1 VESKAFLVTARKFRP
16 QLFKDVVGQSHI
28 TKTLMNANFQN
39 RIHHAY
45 LFNGPRGVGKTTTA
59 RIFARAVN
67 CLNLQDGE
75 PCNECEICKNS
86 LENRSMD
93 IIEIDGASN
102 NSVDDVRKLREN
114 VKFPPV
120 QGRYKMYIID
130 EVHMLSTSAFNALL
144 KTLEEPPEHLLF
156 VFATTEPHKVP
167 ATIMSRCQRFDF
179 RRMEINDIT
188 HQLKLISDIEN
199 INIDEQSLYAIAKKA
214 DGSMR
219 DSESIF
225 DQVVAFTG
233 KEITYH
239 KLSDALHLIDE
250 DFFFEITNAIVQSD
264 LKSMFELS
272 SKVVKRGY
280 DYIETLQGLLE
291 HCRNLLAVKIT
302 NDTSF
307 LETSFNLR
315 NQYIEHSKEFDLPDI
330 IRIIQ
335 FISSSEQQIKYSPQ
349 QKVRFELTLAQLAY
363 LPKSMNITELI
374 EVVRSGSKIVN
385 EEQIKVKD
393 TSSTKTEMPE
403 SVKINT
409 IASDQVNISKKISID
424 IASENSKEEITNNIK
439 QKVNKKVVP
448 KIVLNEKWEEFL
460 DKYANS
466 QYQLTS
472 LAHINIEFEDNG
484 ILLILGSEVIYNNY
498 TTPVAKDKL
507 KELVEDFYDNQ
518 ISITY
523 KFDPSKPEREVYNIN
538 KNNDLIPANDTVE
551 AIPQGQEIEEELIN
565 PKIENTKSEDL
576 GQSEAEKAIIDLFN
590 AKLSSK

>member
-1 VESKAFLVTARKFRP
+1 
-16 QLFKDVVGQSHI
+16 
-28 TKTLMNANFQN
+28 
-39 RIHHAY
+39 
-45 LFNGPRGVGKTTTA
+45 
-59 RIFARAVN
+59 
-67 CLNLQDGE
+67 
-75 PCNECEICKNS
+75 
-86 LENRSMD
+86 
-93 IIEIDGASN
+93 
-102 NSVDDVRKLREN
+102 
-114 VKFPPV
+114 
-120 QGRYKMYIID
+120 
-130 EVHMLSTSAFNALL
+130 
-144 KTLEEPPEHLLF
+144 
-156 VFATTEPHKVP
+156 
-167 ATIMSRCQRFDF
+167 
-179 RRMEINDIT
+179 
-188 HQLKLISDIEN
+188 
-199 INIDEQSLYAIAKKA
+199 
-214 DGSMR
+214 
-219 DSESIF
+219 
-225 DQVVAFTG
+225 
-233 KEITYH
+233 
-239 KLSDALHLIDE
+239 
-250 DFFFEITNAIVQSD
+250 
-264 LKSMFELS
+264 
-272 SKVVKRGY
+272 
-280 DYIETLQGLLE
+280 
-291 HCRNLLAVKIT
+291 
-302 NDTSF
+302 
-307 LETSFNLR
+307 
-315 NQYIEHSKEFDLPDI
+315 
-330 IRIIQ
+330 
-335 FISSSEQQIKYSPQ
+335 
-349 QKVRFELTLAQLAY
+349 
-363 LPKSMNITELI
+363 MNITELI

-393 TSSTKTEMPE
+393 TSSTKSEMPE

>member
-1 VESKAFLVTARKFRP
+1 MENKAFLVTARKFRP
-16 QLFKDVVGQSHI
+16 QTFKDVVGQTHI
-28 TKTLMNANFQN
+28 TKTLMNANSQN

-67 CLNLQDGE
+67 CLNLQQGE
-75 PCNECEICKNS
+75 PCNVCEICKNS
-86 LENRSMD
+86 LEGRSLD

-102 NSVDDVRKLREN
+102 NSVDDIRKLREN

-120 QGRYKMYIID
+120 SGKYKMYIID

-179 RRMEINDIT
+179 RRMEIADIT
-188 HQLKLISDIEN
+188 QQLKYISEVEN
-199 INIDEQSLYAIAKKA
+199 IHIDEQSLYAIAKKA

-233 KEITYH
+233 NEITYT

-250 DFFFEITNAIVQSD
+250 DFFFEITNGIVESD
-264 LKSMFELS
+264 LKKMFELS
-272 SKVVKRGY
+272 SKVVRRGY

-302 NDTSF
+302 NDASF
-307 LETSFNLR
+307 IETSESQR
-315 NQYIEHSKEFDLPDI
+315 MQYLEHSTAFDTPDL

-335 FISSSEQQIKYSPQ
+335 FISASEQQIKYSPQ

-363 LPKSMNITELI
+363 LPKSTNITELI
-374 EVVRSGSKIVN
+374 ET
-385 EEQIKVKD
+385 IK
-393 TSSTKTEMPE
+393 SSTKVSTQTINSTVVSTIKENE
-403 SVKINT
+403 KIEILQSKT
-409 IASDQVNISKKISID
+409 VAGEQVNTAKKITIDLASEDEKEVISTKFKQSISNSVVSKKILS
-424 IASENSKEEITNNIK
+424 
-439 QKVNKKVVP
+439 
-448 KIVLNEKWEEFL
+448 EKWEEFL
-460 DKYANS
+460 DKYGNS

-472 LAHINIEFEDNG
+472 LSHISVDFEDNA
-484 ILLILGSEVIYNNY
+484 ILLYLNSEVIYNNY
-498 TTPVAKDKL
+498 TTTVAKEKL
-507 KELVEDFYDNQ
+507 KSLVEEFFDGKIN
-518 ISITY
+518 ISY
-523 KFDPSKPEREVYNIN
+523 KLDPKIPEREVYSLSKNEFAFKEDKVEQKKSNIAEEPITISEKPN
-538 KNNDLIPANDTVE
+538 IS
-551 AIPQGQEIEEELIN
+551 EIEL
-565 PKIENTKSEDL
+565 S
-576 GQSEAEKAIIDLFN
+576 SVEKGLVDLFN
-590 AKLSSK
+590 ARPSNI

>member
-1 VESKAFLVTARKFRP
+1 VENKAFLVTARKFRP

-28 TKTLMNANFQN
+28 TQTLMNANSQN

-75 PCNECEICKNS
+75 PCNVCEICKNS
-86 LENRSMD
+86 LESRSLD

-102 NSVDDVRKLREN
+102 NSVDDIRKLREN

-120 QGRYKMYIID
+120 SGRFKMYIID

-179 RRMEINDIT
+179 RRMELTDIT
-188 HQLKLISDIEN
+188 QQLKFIADKEN
-199 INIDEQSLYAIAKKA
+199 IKIDEQSLYAIAKKA

-233 KEITYH
+233 NDITYS

-250 DFFFEITNAIVQSD
+250 EFFFEITTAIVESD
-264 LKSMFELS
+264 LKLMFDLS

-291 HCRNLLAVKIT
+291 HCRNLLSVKIT
-302 NDTSF
+302 NDTTF
-307 LETSFNLR
+307 LELSASQKSL
-315 NQYIEHSKEFDLPDI
+315 YLEHSSHFETSDL

-363 LPKSMNITELI
+363 LPKSTNITELI
-374 EVVRSGSKIVN
+374 ELVKSGSLGISQEYV
-385 EEQIKVKD
+385 VKPAPAKAII
-393 TSSTKTEMPE
+393 SEP
-403 SVKINT
+403 VKSQN
-409 IASDQVNISKKISID
+409 IALEQVNQSKKISID
-424 IASENSKEEITNNIK
+424 IAEEKRDNFEEKSKTIK
-439 QKVNKKVVP
+439 KNTFISKLIMQ
-448 KIVLNEKWEEFL
+448 EKWSEFL

-466 QYQLTS
+466 QYQMTS
-472 LAHINIEFEDNG
+472 LSHIPVEFADNG
-484 ILLILGSEVIYNNY
+484 ILLFLNTEILYENFTSKIS
-498 TTPVAKDKL
+498 KDKL
-507 KELVEDFYDNQ
+507 KELIEEFYDAK
-518 ISITY
+518 I
-523 KFDPSKPEREVYNIN
+523 NIN
-538 KNNDLIPANDTVE
+538 YKLD
-551 AIPQGQEIEEELIN
+551 PQ
-565 PKIENTKSEDL
+565 KSERDSL
-576 GQSEAEKAIIDLFN
+576 KNSIQDSFANQQQTESTSINDKTEEYSNNVQKQENPSDIEKTLMDLFN